1 MDPKTV
7 NAGWLAALDSI
18 PFTGPGRKAR
28 HLPNDIRARRR
39 TPYESLLDMSGDLI
53 RDMMRRPSRTAVLFG
68 APDVP
73 VPLPRRQVV
82 YGRIVAVRLP
92 CGEPKMERRT
102 PGVQVAEDGTFIEKT
117 E

>member
-7 NAGWLAALDSI
+7 NASWLAALDAI
-18 PFTGPGRKAR
+18 PFAGPGRKAR
-28 HLPNDIRARRR
+28 YLPNDVRARRR
-39 TPYESLLDMSGDLI
+39 TPYESLLDMGGDLI

-73 VPLPRRQVV
+73 EPLPRRQVV
-82 YGRIVAVRLP
+82 YERIVTVHLP
-92 CGEPKMERRT
+92 CGGPKMERRT
-102 PGVQVAEDGTFIEKT
+102 PGVQVVEDGTFIEKT